1 MATALSAHRLSTLL
15 GDLDGAGPTYRL
27 IAERIRLLVID
38 GRVADGS
45 RLPSERELAAALRV
59 SRTTTTRV
67 YAELRDTGILHSRQ
81 GSGSIVRLP
90 LTASSAS
97 SLIIT
102 PDDADTIALTYSA
115 PIGPPGL
122 ARAFESAA
130 AKLPGLLST
139 TGYLPDGLPVLRELL
154 AQRYTDGGLPT
165 DPSQIVVTSGA
176 MGAISLL
183 ARALITPGQRIV
195 VEGTSYP
202 HAHDSFESVGG
213 RLSALPVH
221 SSPWEPESLASILA
235 GGPHRAAYFIPDFHN
250 PTAAVMSE
258 EERTTWARKM
268 RRHDVVPIVDESL
281 REINLDGVE
290 LPPVFATY
298 DPRAVLIGSS
308 SKSFWG
314 GLRVGWIRAPR
325 DLVMPLVQARMMDD
339 LGTSAFDQLVVAE
352 LLTEGGQTAA
362 AGRARLRSARDHLL
376 AELAQQLPDFDV
388 PCPTGG
394 LNLWVTLP
402 ERMSSRL
409 TAAASRHG
417 LLLTPGPRFFSRA
430 GAAGERHLRIPYT
443 QSHETLTEAVRR
455 LALAYEEVQGSHPQA
470 GPDTSNRARRKTNTT
485 DPEPL
490 DMIA

>member
-1 MATALSAHRLSTLL
+1 MTLSAHRLSTLL
-15 GDLDGAGPTYRL
+15 GDLDGSGPTYRL
-27 IAERIRLLVID
+27 IAERIRLLVVD

-45 RLPSERELAAALRV
+45 RLPSERELATALGV

-81 GSGSIVRLP
+81 GSGSIIQVP
-90 LTASSAS
+90 LAASSAS
-97 SLIIT
+97 SMIIT

-165 DPSQIVVTSGA
+165 DPEQIIVTSGA

-183 ARALITPGQRIV
+183 ARALIAPGERIV

-213 RLSALPVH
+213 RLSALPVR
-221 SSPWEPESLASILA
+221 SSPWDIESLTAMLA
-235 GGPHRAAYFIPDFHN
+235 GGSHRAAYFIPDFHN
-250 PTAAVMSE
+250 PTAAVMSH
-258 EERTTWARKM
+258 EERSVWAREL
-268 RRHDVVPIVDESL
+268 RRHDVIPIVDESL

-298 DPRAVLIGSS
+298 DPRAVLMGSS
-308 SKSFWG
+308 SKSYWG
-314 GLRVGWIRAPR
+314 GLRVGWLRAPH

-352 LLTEGGQTAA
+352 LLAEGGQTAA

-376 AELAQQLPDFDV
+376 AELARQLPDIEA

-409 TAAASRHG
+409 TVAASRHG
-417 LLLTPGPRFFSRA
+417 LLLTPGPRFFSHV
-430 GAAGERHLRIPYT
+430 GSAGERHLRIPYT
-443 QSHETLTEAVRR
+443 QSHEALTEAVGR
-455 LALAYEEVQGSHPQA
+455 LKLAYQDVL
-470 GPDTSNRARRKTNTT
+470 GPTRHSTSRRHQQSSSGAKET
-485 DPEPL
+485 L